1 MASAAIVRRGTRQIL
16 EAKPNRSGNSCC
28 RYYWGALSNPYH
40 GSMKPIEVPHL
51 LRRYVPIPRNVRSR
65 KSYFRPSLGNWEI
78 ATLCHYPS
86 TSTQNRFFGTQNSGL
101 DNDSK
106 NTSPTPIIAQGIQ
119 EDGEEQDT
127 AAPISKEEFTVP
139 IVIEMPELDYEEHC
153 WVEDWH
159 KSPGDYIHQGDLL
172 CDISTPDELFL
183 GMQID
188 DEEGGIMGEIH
199 VARGVPV
206 ADGTPLCTIYH
217 KEGDGEANDN
227 D

>member
-1 MASAAIVRRGTRQIL
+1 MASAAIVKRGTRKIL
-16 EAKPNRSGNSCC
+16 EAKPNRSGNSFC
-28 RYYWGALSNPYH
+28 RYYWSALSNPYR
-40 GSMKPIEVPHL
+40 GSRKSIDLSHS
-51 LRRYVPIPRNVRSR
+51 LRRYVPVPRNFRSL
-65 KSYFRPSLGNWEI
+65 KSHSRPSLGNWEI
-78 ATLCHYPS
+78 ATLCHHSS

-101 DNDSK
+101 NNGSK
-106 NTSPTPIIAQGIQ
+106 NTSPTPIIVQGIQ
-119 EDGEEQDT
+119 EDDGEQDT

-159 KSPGDYIHQGDLL
+159 KSPGDFIQQDDLL

-206 ADGTPLCTIYH
+206 AEGTPLCTIYH
-217 KEGDGEANDN
+217 KEGDGEAND
-227 D
+227 DE